1 MLTDKSLRDFTK
13 EIASKTSTP
22 GGGGASSLVSSV
34 AIALGDMVGEF
45 TIGKEKY
52 KDVESDI
59 ILLMEK
65 AEILRLDFIDLI
77 EEDAKAFLPLSK
89 AYAIPK
95 DDPNRESI
103 MEECLKNAM
112 SVPLTIFNKTLDA
125 IDILNEFYIKG
136 SKIIKS
142 DAVTG
147 AVIALGAL
155 KGAAVNVKVNTRLL
169 KDKELAKNVEDHID
183 SKVEEY
189 EKIVNKIYS
198 DF

>member
-1 MLTDKSLRDFTK
+1 MLIEKNLDEFTK